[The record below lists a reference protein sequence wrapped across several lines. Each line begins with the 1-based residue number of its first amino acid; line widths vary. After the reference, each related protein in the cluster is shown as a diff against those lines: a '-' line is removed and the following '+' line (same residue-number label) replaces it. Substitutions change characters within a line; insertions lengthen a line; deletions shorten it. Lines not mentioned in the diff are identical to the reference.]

1 MHSVVRSLTRSLTL
15 ASTLGHSF
23 QLGGAPKFARGAAAA
38 AAMSS
43 STVETTRNVKQPG
56 SILRVI
62 SLSPEPSYTVGVQ
75 ATWPFTEADLR
86 RHDEMS
92 DAEFYSQPRFV
103 HHIDNGCIDSLRDD
117 VYGELFEQG
126 DDVLDVCSSWVSHF
140 PDPDTVDLGLVIGL
154 GMNEAELKANSRLTS
169 FVVQDLNREPVL
181 PFEDRTFDKV
191 TNAVSVD
198 YLAKPRE
205 LFREFHRVLRPGG
218 LAIMSFSNRMFPTKV
233 VNMWLQKT
241 EEELL

>member
-92 DAEFYSQPRFV
+92 DAEFYSQPRLYTILIMGALTASV
-103 HHIDNGCIDSLRDD
+103 MMCTGSSL
-117 VYGELFEQG
+117 
-126 DDVLDVCSSWVSHF
+126 
-140 PDPDTVDLGLVIGL
+140 
-154 GMNEAELKANSRLTS
+154 NKATTFLMCA
-169 FVVQDLNREPVL
+169 L
-181 PFEDRTFDKV
+181 PGFRTFQIQ
-191 TNAVSVD
+191 T
-198 YLAKPRE
+198 
-205 LFREFHRVLRPGG
+205 
-218 LAIMSFSNRMFPTKV
+218 
-233 VNMWLQKT
+233 
-241 EEELL
+241 LLTWDW